1 MIGRWGLLEVTASG
15 KLNCSLFGSFR
26 EKMTSLKCK
35 IYVQHVTINTWLCVL
50 FSCINNDFPERITDK
65 QVSHNNEQN
74 RMAQDKSKYENNNMV
89 KSDNRDQIS
98 NYLALKLIRRQLYP
112 DRHKEGGR

>member
-1 MIGRWGLLEVTASG
+1 MEQ
-15 KLNCSLFGSFR
+15 
-26 EKMTSLKCK
+26 EK
-35 IYVQHVTINTWLCVL
+35 
-50 FSCINNDFPERITDK
+50 F
-65 QVSHNNEQN
+65 
-74 RMAQDKSKYENNNMV
+74 KYENNNMV

>member
-1 MIGRWGLLEVTASG
+1 
-15 KLNCSLFGSFR
+15 
-26 EKMTSLKCK
+26 
-35 IYVQHVTINTWLCVL
+35 
-50 FSCINNDFPERITDK
+50 
-65 QVSHNNEQN
+65 
-74 RMAQDKSKYENNNMV
+74 MAQDKSKYENNNMV

>member
-1 MIGRWGLLEVTASG
+1 
-15 KLNCSLFGSFR
+15 
-26 EKMTSLKCK
+26 MTSLKCK

-65 QVSHNNEQN
+65 QVSHNNELN